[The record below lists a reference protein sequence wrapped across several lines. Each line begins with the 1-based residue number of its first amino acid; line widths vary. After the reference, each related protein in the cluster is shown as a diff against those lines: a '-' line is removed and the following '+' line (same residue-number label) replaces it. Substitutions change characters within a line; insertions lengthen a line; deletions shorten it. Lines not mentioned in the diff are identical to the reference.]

1 MLPSGI
7 NGRTK
12 PISMRVSFIV
22 AASLLLCLTTKA
34 QAPLCQDGTFT
45 PWDGFPVNCHD
56 VVEYQ
61 GGVYGLDAWVT
72 GTLTRYDVATGQT
85 TVLSAPPFT
94 LGDLPLAVSNGK
106 LYTFGG
112 YTTGF
117 GTTSEAHAYD
127 IATGSWEPLP
137 DMPVSLI
144 QLSAVALG
152 DAIYITGGTFGV
164 TTRHYLRFDIPSST
178 YTVLATPDDYLAS
191 KLVAFQGLI
200 YSIGGQRYA
209 PSYVTTDLFHVYD
222 PASDTWQGLPNM
234 PFERSWA
241 AAAVWG
247 SYLYVFGGSTATG
260 GANPDV
266 TWYDEYYA
274 YDFAAGQWLVA
285 DAPMPA
291 LPKYAA
297 AIAVGDTVYVISNDE
312 GEGATFKYSCEG
324 PQSPCISSTPV
335 SYSGLDASY
344 TTLDAAVILVGSP
357 VGGVFIGPGMSGSTF
372 DPAAAGEGTHGISYT
387 YLDTNNCVNTYSLCT
402 SVSIGM
408 GLEDPAR
415 MMGGIRVFPNPN
427 HGQFTVELE
436 LQGLVSLQVFDGRGR
451 QVHNEVFQANGSRTQ
466 RTLDLSGLA
475 KGGYT
480 VQVRNAGAVVTQQ
493 VIIE

>member
-1 MLPSGI
+1 
-7 NGRTK
+7 
-12 PISMRVSFIV
+12 MRVSVIG

-34 QAPLCQDGTFT
+34 QAPFCQDGTFT
-45 PWDGFPVNCHD
+45 PWDGIPVNCHD

-61 GGVYGLDAWVT
+61 GGIYGLDAWVT
-72 GTLTRYDVATGQT
+72 NSLTRYDVATGQT

-127 IATGSWEPLP
+127 IATDSWEPLP
-137 DMPVSLI
+137 DMPVGLI

-164 TTRHYLRFDIPSST
+164 TTRHFLRFDILSST

-191 KLVAFQGLI
+191 KLVAFEGMI

-209 PSYVTTDLFHVYD
+209 PPYVTTDLFHVYD
-222 PASDTWQGLPNM
+222 PASDTWQSLPNM

-266 TWYDEYYA
+266 AWYDEYFA
-274 YDFAAGQWLVA
+274 YDFAAGQWQVA

-291 LPKYAA
+291 IPKYAA
-297 AIAVGDTVYVISNDE
+297 AIAVGDTVYVISTDE
-312 GEGATFKYSCEG
+312 WEGATFKYACYAPLG
-324 PQSPCISSTPV
+324 TCQSSVPV

-344 TTLDAAVILVGSP
+344 TTLDAATTLVGSP
-357 VGGVFIGPGMSGSTF
+357 TGGIFIGTGVSGTSF
-372 DPAAAGEGTHGISYT
+372 SPALAGEGTHSISYV
-387 YLDTNNCVNTYSLCT
+387 YLDSNNCVNTYSLCT

-408 GLEDPAR
+408 GLEDPTTT
-415 MMGGIRVFPNPN
+415 MSGVRVFPNPN

-436 LQGLVSLQVFDGRGR
+436 LSGLVSLQVFDARGR
-451 QVHNEVFQANGSRTQ
+451 QVHNEVFQASGGRTV
-466 RTLDLSGLA
+466 RTLNLSALA
-475 KGGYT
+475 KGTYT
-480 VQVRNAGAVVTQQ
+480 VQVRLGESSVNQRVV
-493 VIIE
+493 VE